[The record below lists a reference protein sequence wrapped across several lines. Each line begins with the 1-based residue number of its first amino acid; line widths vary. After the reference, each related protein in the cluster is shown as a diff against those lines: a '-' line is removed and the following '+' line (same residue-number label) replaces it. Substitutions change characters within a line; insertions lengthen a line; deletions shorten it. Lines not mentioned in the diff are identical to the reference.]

1 MWPWKGSGRRQLWA
15 KGPGTAKGGQTKAR
29 SVDLA
34 LAVGTRNKLSEGSTA
49 LPKVGW
55 IASLEAWP
63 KCLTG
68 PPAAATNGGF
78 KLAPEGLA
86 TGMGVPDKAL
96 VTEAVI
102 PTGKLG
108 QQPRAGTAD
117 PGAATK
123 G

>member
-15 KGPGTAKGGQTKAR
+15 KGPGTAKGGQTKAV

-34 LAVGTRNKLSEGSTA
+34 LAVGTRNKVSEEPTS

-55 IASLEAWP
+55 VARREVFP
-63 KCLTG
+63 KPRTG
-68 PPAAATNGGF
+68 PPAAANNGGC
-78 KLAPEGLA
+78 KGTPKELA
-86 TGMGVPDKAL
+86 TGMRVPEKAL

-108 QQPRAGTAD
+108 QRPRAGTAD